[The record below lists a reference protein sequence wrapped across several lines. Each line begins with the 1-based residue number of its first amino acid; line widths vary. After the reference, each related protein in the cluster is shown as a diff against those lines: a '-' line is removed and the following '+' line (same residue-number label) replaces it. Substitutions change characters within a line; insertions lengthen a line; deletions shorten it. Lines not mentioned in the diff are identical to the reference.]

1 MTKPKALK
9 LISGILVVM
18 IIAILATNGLRSLP
32 QNLTLRFHPY
42 VGDKPLVLHD
52 QSYKNPGGNGYFSVR
67 DLQLFISNIVVS
79 YSSTSIKES
88 ESYHLVR
95 FDGSTSFDEII
106 IPEIKLQNIKQL
118 SFGIGIDPK
127 ANGTILFS
135 GDLDPNSRMA
145 WNWQVGYKFL
155 LLEGTLTLQDQQLP
169 LVYHIGFD
177 ESYTELA
184 FDITADITND
194 MATDIAA
201 DLTNKNLSNDGVIN
215 FKIDLLRLFQ
225 KNNSHTPKLLGQP
238 SNESIEYI
246 DMAEMSHVKFAPD
259 DVRIIAKGFE
269 DFISIL

>member
-1 MTKPKALK
+1 MTKPKVLK
-9 LISGILVVM
+9 LFSGILVVM
-18 IIAILATNGLRSLP
+18 IVAILATTWFRYLP

-52 QSYKNPGGNGYFSVR
+52 QSYKNPGGNGEFSIR
-67 DLQLFISNIVVS
+67 DFQLFISNIVIS
-79 YSSTSIKES
+79 YSSSSIKEL

-95 FDGSTSFDEII
+95 FDGDTSFDEII
-106 IPEIKLQNIKQL
+106 IPAIKLQNIKQL

-184 FDITADITND
+184 FDITSV
-194 MATDIAA
+194 
-201 DLTNKNLSNDGVIN
+201 LTNKSLSNDGVVN

-225 KNNSHTPKLLGQP
+225 KSRSLVPKLLGQP
-238 SNESIEYI
+238 SSESMSYI
-246 DMAEMSHVKFAPD
+246 DMSEMSHVKFAPV
-259 DVRIIAKGFE
+259 DVKVIAKGFE